1 MKRIKQSIAL
11 AAAAFLLAGC
21 VTTSTGPSQ
30 TAINVAIGIRAT
42 VPWAVAVAVEKDP
55 STAAYFQTASR
66 VVLTASA
73 GTNFN
78 AAELL
83 AALDAIPVPDGQNWQ
98 IAKLAVA
105 GGVSIY
111 AGLGNAGLISTL
123 DANYCLSALAGSI
136 IAGLPPETPAT
147 VKMRFKS
154 DRDAYAKILKGK
166 Q

>member
-1 MKRIKQSIAL
+1 MKQIKRSIVL
-11 AAAAFLLAGC
+11 SAAAFLLLGC
-21 VTTSTGPSQ
+21 VTTNTGPSQ
-30 TAINVAIGIRAT
+30 TAINVSIGIRAT
-42 VPWAVAVAVEKDP
+42 VPLAVAFAVQKDP
-55 STAAYFQTASR
+55 TTTVYFQSASR
-66 VVLTASA
+66 VVLQAAA

-78 AAELL
+78 AGALL
-83 AALDAIPVPDGQNWQ
+83 AALDAIPVPDGSNWQ

-123 DANYCLSALAGSI
+123 DANYCLSALASSI
-136 IAGLPPETPAT
+136 TAGLPPETPVT
-147 VKMRFKS
+147 VKARFKT